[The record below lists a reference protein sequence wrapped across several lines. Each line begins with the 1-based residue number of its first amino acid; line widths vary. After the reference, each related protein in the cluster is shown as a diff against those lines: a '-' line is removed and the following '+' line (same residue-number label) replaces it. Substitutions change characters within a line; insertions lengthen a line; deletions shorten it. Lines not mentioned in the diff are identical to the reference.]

1 MSSDSLRSVSLS
13 RTAPKRFLA
22 TNVRGGTLPLGD
34 GSTQDFTPVELLLTA
49 LAGCSGIDV
58 DVLTSRLAE
67 PEAMELLA
75 QAEKVRDEHGN
86 HLSEMQLT
94 FTVRFPDGEEGDR
107 ARDRLPDAIAKS
119 RDRICTVSRT
129 LALPTPVR
137 SDVG

>member
-13 RTAPKRFLA
+13 RTAPQRFLA

-34 GSTQDFTPVELLLTA
+34 GSTQDFTPVELLLAA

-58 DVLTSRLAE
+58 DMLTSRLAE

-86 HLSEMQLT
+86 HLSEVQLT
-94 FTVRFPDGEEGDR
+94 FTVRFPDGADGDR

-137 SDVG
+137 SDVE